1 MSSLGRRGGIFISYR
16 REDAAP
22 YARSLQLQ
30 LSQRIPDAPI
40 FIDLDSIEPGLD
52 FAEVIEDALNSSA
65 VMVALIGQHWATVTD
80 ESGARRL
87 DNPGDY
93 VCFEIKT
100 ALRRGVRVIPV
111 LIDGAKPPRQQDLPA
126 DLHKLARL
134 NALELSYDR
143 YQYDSGRLLGLIQQ
157 RLAMVSEPAPADAQG
172 REEAEGQGR
181 AEAERQ
187 RGAEAERQRREEAE
201 RQGRAEAERQRREE
215 AERQRRE
222 EAERQRRAEAERQ
235 RREEAERQRREEA
248 ERRAPIP
255 VVGPIVLII
264 PLLLLAMKLLNP
276 SIHLSKAWWAV
287 ALCAAALGC
296 VAAAVERGRSKI
308 PIWTVALE
316 FVFVWLALYAIYR
329 LNIGH
334 IQRISSRYHPALTIL
349 AGVGAIFIGALL
361 VRTLARSAKDRR
373 PGGERTVHPLLPVF
387 LGCMTAGF
395 GAAAIGY
402 AGQRYET
409 LANIS
414 PTFLTIGGV
423 FVLAALLVILLAPLL
438 ELVRRRQGHL
448 RAASL
453 DKAQPNVPPEHL

>member
-1 MSSLGRRGGIFISYR
+1 MSSLGGRGGIFISYR

-65 VMVALIGQHWATVTD
+65 VMVALIGQHWATLTD

-93 VCFEIKT
+93 VRFEIKT

-172 REEAEGQGR
+172 REEAE
-181 AEAERQ
+181 
-187 RGAEAERQRREEAE
+187 
-201 RQGRAEAERQRREE
+201 RQRREE

-222 EAERQRRAEAERQ
+222 EAERQ

-276 SIHLSKAWWAV
+276 SIHPSKAWWAV

-308 PIWTVALE
+308 PIWTTALE
-316 FVFVWLALYAIYR
+316 FVFVWLALYAMYR

-334 IQRISSRYHPALTIL
+334 IQRISRHQPLPLLTIL

-361 VRTLARSAKDRR
+361 VRALARSAKDRR

-409 LANIS
+409 LANIG
-414 PTFLTIGGV
+414 PTFSTIGGV
-423 FVLAALLVILLAPLL
+423 FILAALLVILLAPLL

-453 DKAQPNVPPEHL
+453 DKAQPSVPRHPGVR

>member
-1 MSSLGRRGGIFISYR
+1 MSSLGGRGGIFISYR

-65 VMVALIGQHWATVTD
+65 VMVALIGQHWATLTD
-80 ESGARRL
+80 ENGARRL

-93 VCFEIKT
+93 VRFEIKT

-172 REEAEGQGR
+172 REEAERQG
-181 AEAERQ
+181 
-187 RGAEAERQRREEAE
+187 REEAE
-201 RQGRAEAERQRREE
+201 RQGRE
-215 AERQRRE
+215 
-222 EAERQRRAEAERQ
+222 EAERQ

-264 PLLLLAMKLLNP
+264 PLLLLAMKLL
-276 SIHLSKAWWAV
+276 SIQPSKAWWTV

-296 VAAAVERGRSKI
+296 VAAAVERGRSRI
-308 PIWTVALE
+308 PIWTAALE
-316 FVFVWLALYAIYR
+316 FVFVWLALYAMYR

-334 IQRISSRYHPALTIL
+334 IQRISRHQPLPLLTIL

-361 VRTLARSAKDRR
+361 VRALARSAKDRR

-402 AGQRYET
+402 AGLRYET
-409 LANIS
+409 LANIG
-414 PTFLTIGGV
+414 PTFSTIGGV
-423 FVLAALLVILLAPLL
+423 FILAALLVILLAPLL

-453 DKAQPNVPPEHL
+453 DKAQPSVPPEHS

>member
-1 MSSLGRRGGIFISYR
+1 MSSLGGRGGIFISYR

-65 VMVALIGQHWATVTD
+65 VMVALIGQHWATLTD

-93 VCFEIKT
+93 VRFEIKT

-172 REEAEGQGR
+172 REEAE
-181 AEAERQ
+181 
-187 RGAEAERQRREEAE
+187 
-201 RQGRAEAERQRREE
+201 
-215 AERQRRE
+215 
-222 EAERQRRAEAERQ
+222 
-235 RREEAERQRREEA
+235 RQRREEA

-264 PLLLLAMKLLNP
+264 PLLLLAMKLL
-276 SIHLSKAWWAV
+276 SIQPSKAWWTV

-308 PIWTVALE
+308 PIWTAALE
-316 FVFVWLALYAIYR
+316 FVFVWLALYAMYR

-334 IQRISSRYHPALTIL
+334 IQRISRHQPLPLLTIL

-361 VRTLARSAKDRR
+361 VRALARSAKDRR

-409 LANIS
+409 LANIG
-414 PTFLTIGGV
+414 PTFSTIGGV
-423 FVLAALLVILLAPLL
+423 FILAALLVILLAPLL

-453 DKAQPNVPPEHL
+453 DKAQPSVPPEHS

>member
-1 MSSLGRRGGIFISYR
+1 MSSLGGRGGIFISYR

-65 VMVALIGQHWATVTD
+65 VMVALIGQHWATLTD

-93 VCFEIKT
+93 VRFEIKT

-157 RLAMVSEPAPADAQG
+157 RLAMVSEPAPADAQ
-172 REEAEGQGR
+172 
-181 AEAERQ
+181 
-187 RGAEAERQRREEAE
+187 
-201 RQGRAEAERQRREE
+201 
-215 AERQRRE
+215 
-222 EAERQRRAEAERQ
+222 

-255 VVGPIVLII
+255 VVGPIVLVI
-264 PLLLLAMKLLNP
+264 PLLLLAMKLL
-276 SIHLSKAWWAV
+276 SIQPSKAWWTV

-308 PIWTVALE
+308 PIWTAALE
-316 FVFVWLALYAIYR
+316 FVFVWLALYAMYR

-334 IQRISSRYHPALTIL
+334 IQRISRHQPLPLLTIL

-361 VRTLARSAKDRR
+361 VRALARSAKDRR
-373 PGGERTVHPLLPVF
+373 PEGERTVHPLLPVF

-409 LANIS
+409 LANIG
-414 PTFLTIGGV
+414 PTFSTIGGV
-423 FVLAALLVILLAPLL
+423 FILAALLVILLASLL

-453 DKAQPNVPPEHL
+453 DKAQPNVPPEHS

>member
-1 MSSLGRRGGIFISYR
+1 MSSLGGRGGIFISYR

-65 VMVALIGQHWATVTD
+65 VMVALIGQHWATLTD

-93 VCFEIKT
+93 VRFEIKT

-172 REEAEGQGR
+172 REEVERQGR
-181 AEAERQ
+181 EEVERP
-187 RGAEAERQRREEAE
+187 GREEAE
-201 RQGRAEAERQRREE
+201 RPGREE

-222 EAERQRRAEAERQ
+222 EAERQ

-255 VVGPIVLII
+255 VVGPILLII

-276 SIHLSKAWWAV
+276 SIHPSKAWWAV

-308 PIWTVALE
+308 PIWTAALE
-316 FVFVWLALYAIYR
+316 FVFVWLALYAMYR

-334 IQRISSRYHPALTIL
+334 IQRISRHQPLPLLTIL

-361 VRTLARSAKDRR
+361 VRALARSAKDRR

-402 AGQRYET
+402 AGERYEA
-409 LANIS
+409 LANIG
-414 PTFLTIGGV
+414 PTFSAIGGV
-423 FVLAALLVILLAPLL
+423 FILAALLVILLAPLL

-453 DKAQPNVPPEHL
+453 DKAQPSVPPEHS

>member
-1 MSSLGRRGGIFISYR
+1 MSSLGGRGGIFISYR

-65 VMVALIGQHWATVTD
+65 VMVALIGQHWATLTD

-93 VCFEIKT
+93 VRFEIKT

-172 REEAEGQGR
+172 REEAE
-181 AEAERQ
+181 
-187 RGAEAERQRREEAE
+187 RQRREEAE
-201 RQGRAEAERQRREE
+201 RERREVAERE
-215 AERQRRE
+215 
-222 EAERQRRAEAERQ
+222 

-276 SIHLSKAWWAV
+276 SIHPSKAWWAV

-308 PIWTVALE
+308 PIWTAALE

-334 IQRISSRYHPALTIL
+334 IQRISSRHLPLLTIL

-361 VRTLARSAKDRR
+361 VRALARSAKDRR

-409 LANIS
+409 LANIG
-414 PTFLTIGGV
+414 PTFSTIGGV
-423 FVLAALLVILLAPLL
+423 FILAALLVILLAPLL

-453 DKAQPNVPPEHL
+453 DKAQPSVPPEHS

>member
-1 MSSLGRRGGIFISYR
+1 MSSLGGHGGIFISYR

-65 VMVALIGQHWATVTD
+65 VMVALIGQHWATLTD

-93 VCFEIKT
+93 VRFEIKT

-157 RLAMVSEPAPADAQG
+157 RLAMVSEPAPADAQ
-172 REEAEGQGR
+172 
-181 AEAERQ
+181 
-187 RGAEAERQRREEAE
+187 
-201 RQGRAEAERQRREE
+201 RREE

-222 EAERQRRAEAERQ
+222 EAERQRREEAERQ

-264 PLLLLAMKLLNP
+264 PLLLLAMKLL
-276 SIHLSKAWWAV
+276 SIQPSKAWWTV

-308 PIWTVALE
+308 PIWTAALE
-316 FVFVWLALYAIYR
+316 FVFVWLALYAMYR

-334 IQRISSRYHPALTIL
+334 IQRISRHQPLPLLTIL
-349 AGVGAIFIGALL
+349 AGVGAIFMGALL
-361 VRTLARSAKDRR
+361 VRALARSAKDRR

-409 LANIS
+409 LANIG
-414 PTFLTIGGV
+414 PTFSTIGGV
-423 FVLAALLVILLAPLL
+423 FILAALLVILLAPLL

-453 DKAQPNVPPEHL
+453 DKAQPSVPPEHS

>member
-1 MSSLGRRGGIFISYR
+1 MSSLGGHGGIFISYR

-65 VMVALIGQHWATVTD
+65 VMVALIGQHWATLTD

-93 VCFEIKT
+93 VRFEIKT

-172 REEAEGQGR
+172 REET
-181 AEAERQ
+181 
-187 RGAEAERQRREEAE
+187 
-201 RQGRAEAERQRREE
+201 ERQRREE

-222 EAERQRRAEAERQ
+222 EAERQRREEAERQ

-264 PLLLLAMKLLNP
+264 PLLLLAMKLL
-276 SIHLSKAWWAV
+276 SIQPSKAWWTV

-308 PIWTVALE
+308 PIWTAALE
-316 FVFVWLALYAIYR
+316 FVFVWLALYAMYR

-334 IQRISSRYHPALTIL
+334 IQRISRHQPLPLLTIL
-349 AGVGAIFIGALL
+349 AGVGAIFMGALL
-361 VRTLARSAKDRR
+361 VRALARSAKDRR

-409 LANIS
+409 LANIG
-414 PTFLTIGGV
+414 PTFSTIGGV
-423 FVLAALLVILLAPLL
+423 FILAALLVILLAPLL

-453 DKAQPNVPPEHL
+453 DKAQPNVPPEHS

>member
-1 MSSLGRRGGIFISYR
+1 MSSLGGRGGIFISYR

-65 VMVALIGQHWATVTD
+65 VMVALIGQHWATLTD

-93 VCFEIKT
+93 VRFEIKT

-172 REEAEGQGR
+172 REEV
-181 AEAERQ
+181 
-187 RGAEAERQRREEAE
+187 ERQRREEV
-201 RQGRAEAERQRREE
+201 ERQRREE
-215 AERQRRE
+215 V
-222 EAERQRRAEAERQ
+222 
-235 RREEAERQRREEA
+235 ERQRREEA

-276 SIHLSKAWWAV
+276 SIHPSKAWWAV

-308 PIWTVALE
+308 PIWTAALE
-316 FVFVWLALYAIYR
+316 FVFVWLALYAMYR

-334 IQRISSRYHPALTIL
+334 IQRISRHQPLPLLTIL

-361 VRTLARSAKDRR
+361 VRALARSAKDRR

-409 LANIS
+409 LANIG
-414 PTFLTIGGV
+414 PTFSTIGGV
-423 FVLAALLVILLAPLL
+423 FILAALLVILLAPLL

-453 DKAQPNVPPEHL
+453 DKAQPSVPPEHS